1 MIKKVNLSKTGC
13 VDSIHYN
20 FFLKSC
26 SYWINVQY
34 MCLLSD
40 FKNTSKGQI
49 IIALAK
55 CCRLSNVYVFLERK
69 KIPKPFPALNG
80 KHKCVLPCQKVHL
93 VIR

>member
-13 VDSIHYN
+13 VDSIHNNY
-20 FFLKSC
+20 FKKAVHIGSM
-26 SYWINVQY
+26 SS

-80 KHKCVLPCQKVHL
+80 KH
-93 VIR
+93 